1 MLKSRKIPIKIM
13 SEKIQLYTIGF
24 TQKTAQIFF
33 ETLIN
38 SEVKKVIDARL
49 NNVSQLAG
57 FAKQKD
63 LPYFLKNLANIDYVH
78 LLQLAPTKAILDT
91 YKKNGGDWLTYEK
104 EFMALMRD
112 RQVES
117 KFTPDFMHNSC
128 LLCSE
133 ATPEN
138 CHRRLV
144 AEYFQDQ
151 WGNVEIFHL

>member
-1 MLKSRKIPIKIM
+1 M

-24 TQKTAQIFF
+24 TKKSAEKFF
-33 ETLIN
+33 GILID
-38 SEVKKVIDARL
+38 SGVKKVIDARL

-63 LPYFLKNLANIDYVH
+63 LKYFLETIGKIDYVH
-78 LLQLAPTKAILDT
+78 LLQLAPTKEILDT
-91 YKKNGGDWLTYEK
+91 YKKNGGDWETYEK
-104 EFMALMRD
+104 QFMALMRD
-112 RQVES
+112 RKVES
-117 KFTPDFMHNSC
+117 KFSPDIMDNSC

-144 AEYFQDQ
+144 AEYFQDK